1 MPHHSGVIQC
11 PKLSGLALP
20 SQHGFVKKSSLNNNV
35 DNACVVSN
43 NSSLWCHDATEN
55 CHMMPAV
62 EGSGSRRT
70 QEQHET
76 SWWSPGTGTSRHST
90 SMTSCSRLTHSEV
103 VPVCIYIWH
112 YTGIKR
118 TNSKKVK
125 AHWHS
130 CPSNWRIRVGSA
142 ASKFSYILR
151 EKPTIGIN
159 FTDLQ
164 IQLGPNLR
172 NACVLHWTP
181 HLLNYVFASF

>member
-1 MPHHSGVIQC
+1 MPHHSGVIQS

-55 CHMMPAV
+55 CHMMPVV
-62 EGSGSRRT
+62 EGSSSHRSSMRLADDRPAQVQAAIPHPWHHVQGWRT
-70 QEQHET
+70 RK
-76 SWWSPGTGTSRHST
+76 SAY
-90 SMTSCSRLTHSEV
+90 SCVFT
-103 VPVCIYIWH
+103 WH